1 MRVFLKKLEKL
12 TICNTFRGTI
22 NLNMIVPK
30 QMKSFCPTCN
40 KHTDQKVKVTTTK
53 IKPGRTLAYGTR
65 KYDRKLTGYHGKVKG
80 KAKVKKQGIR
90 NKIML
95 ECVVCKKKHERVISG
110 RMKKK
115 AETKK

>member
-1 MRVFLKKLEKL
+1 
-12 TICNTFRGTI
+12 
-22 NLNMIVPK
+22 MIVPK
-30 QMKSFCPTCN
+30 EMNAFCPKCN
-40 KHTDQKVKVTTTK
+40 KHTQHKVKVSTSK
-53 IKPGRTLAYGTR
+53 YKAGRTLAWGTR
-65 KYDRKLTGYHGKVKG
+65 KHERKLAGYHGKVNG

-95 ECVVCKKKHERVISG
+95 ECGECHKKHERVISG